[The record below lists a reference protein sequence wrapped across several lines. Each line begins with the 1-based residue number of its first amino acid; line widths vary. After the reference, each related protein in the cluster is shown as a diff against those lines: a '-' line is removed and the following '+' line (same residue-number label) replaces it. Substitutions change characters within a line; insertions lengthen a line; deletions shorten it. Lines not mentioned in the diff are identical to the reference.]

1 MPLDILAHDGR
12 RVRVIVPAGMHPGM
26 QLQAVMP
33 PYAQPI
39 AKLPTGKPVKMTE
52 LLQAVAGR
60 LDNIGDVGKLHTILE
75 IAARYKAC
83 DATYQQTLLT
93 VAEVVGRHLLVQEI
107 CRLQI
112 TPTVFA
118 GSSSSGTTSAD
129 FSSRPATARSSSK
142 PRSWSES
149 EPGP

>member
-1 MPLDILAHDGR
+1 
-12 RVRVIVPAGMHPGM
+12 
-26 QLQAVMP
+26 
-33 PYAQPI
+33 
-39 AKLPTGKPVKMTE
+39 MTE

-107 CRLQI
+107 CRLS
-112 TPTVFA
+112 
-118 GSSSSGTTSAD
+118 GSSSSSNGSVQFAPLVNQRGCPVLESAL
-129 FSSRPATARSSSK
+129 F
-142 PRSWSES
+142 E
-149 EPGP
+149 